1 MNNSRKFI
9 QEQVITSPN
18 GVAPCVITRAE
29 GKLNIALEEFGQ
41 LGGGAIRQNERDKPK
56 NL

>member
-1 MNNSRKFI
+1 MNKNIKFL

-18 GVAPCVITRAE
+18 GVSPCVITSAE

-41 LGGGAIRQNERDKPK
+41 LRGAIR
-56 NL
+56 